1 MADSDDRIETGLG
14 PLEDEERNR
23 TPRSAAG
30 LGTGSGAD
38 EPAPI
43 TRNRRASAGGWLA
56 VMFIVGAGM
65 LLVALLAEEQ
75 SRSAGATA
83 LAGVAVL
90 ILAVTVVS
98 EVFEP
103 RLVATVGLLL
113 GVALMAS
120 GLIPTDH
127 LLPEW
132 GRLVGGLSIT
142 IASAGALATY
152 GSKSRRTR
160 EPMPR
165 G

>member
-1 MADSDDRIETGLG
+1 MADSDDRIEAGLG
-14 PLEDEERNR
+14 PLEDEQRSR
-23 TPRSAAG
+23 TPPSAAG
-30 LGTGSGAD
+30 LGTGSSTG
-38 EPAPI
+38 EPAPT

-56 VMFIVGAGM
+56 VMFIVGVGM
-65 LLVALLAEEQ
+65 MLVALLAEEQ

-90 ILAVTVVS
+90 VLAVTVVS
-98 EVFEP
+98 EVFSP
-103 RLVATVGLLL
+103 RLVASLGFVL
-113 GVALMAS
+113 GVAMFAS

-132 GRLVGGLSIT
+132 GRLVGGLSIAL
-142 IASAGALATY
+142 ASIGALSTY
-152 GSKSRRTR
+152 GSKSRRSR